1 MSSKFDIFTGKNGQF
16 YFHFK
21 SSNGE
26 IILASEAYTTK
37 EACKK
42 AVEAVKK
49 YATEEKYFEKKDT
62 GNDKHMFNLKAAN
75 GEVIGSSQIYS
86 STESRQ
92 KGIDSLKKGVAA
104 AIIHD
109 LS

>member
-1 MSSKFDIFTGKNGQF
+1 MSSKFDIFTGKNEQF

-42 AVEAVKK
+42 AIEAVKK
-49 YATEEKYFEKKDT
+49 YAIDDKYYEKKDT

-75 GEVIGSSQIYS
+75 GEVIGTSQIYS
-86 STESRQ
+86 SIEMRQ
-92 KGIDSLKKGVAA
+92 KGIDSLKRGVQP

>member
-1 MSSKFDIFTGKNGQF
+1 MHSKFDIFTGKNRQF

-21 SSNGE
+21 SSNGD

-37 EACKK
+37 ESCKN

-49 YATEEKYFEKKDT
+49 YAIEDKFYDKKVT
-62 GNDKHMFNLKAAN
+62 CNDKYMFNLKAAS

-86 STESRQ
+86 SIEARQ
-92 KGIDSLKKGVAA
+92 KDIDSLKRGVPA